1 MIDRGEL
8 HFTLSDRNYL
18 ELLAI
23 ESPAG
28 SHANRRIG
36 GVFRLDGLNHVAPIR
51 EGVSNNGI
59 DAHVFEISGFVF
71 EHQGQHRYRSVAWS
85 AVQFQ
90 GVSVTP
96 DDDLEMDRVGVVFL
110 RVDGVSCHRPDVVQ
124 DTGEV
129 FSVADG
135 LVNDGPNR
143 IGAGHGHLP
152 LVPNDFELGEID
164 EDTVRDGL
172 LSTVGIDDWSE
183 WIVVFLHF
191 ELPPG
196 SCWIGPLWTVIPYCR
211 LADFRHCPKSSAD
224 EVPRRRAPQRGGNEG
239 PCTQVECG
247 ATTLTS
253 GIHWE
258 KPAGSNPLTPTSER
272 EHRHGRR

>member
-1 MIDRGEL
+1 MKFHRV
-8 HFTLSDRNYL
+8 
-18 ELLAI
+18 
-23 ESPAG
+23 
-28 SHANRRIG
+28 
-36 GVFRLDGLNHVAPIR
+36 GVA
-51 EGVSNNGI
+51 S
-59 DAHVFEISGFVF
+59 
-71 EHQGQHRYRSVAWS
+71 
-85 AVQFQ
+85 
-90 GVSVTP
+90 

-164 EDTVRDGL
+164 EDAVRDGL
-172 LSTVGIDDWSE
+172 LATVGIDDWAE

-196 SCWIGPLWTVIPYCR
+196 SYRIGPLRTLIPYCR
-211 LADFRHCPKSSAD
+211 LADFRHARSQVLPKY
-224 EVPRRRAPQRGGNEG
+224 RGGGHRNEG
-239 PCTQVECG
+239 ETKG
-247 ATTLTS
+247 LA
-253 GIHWE
+253 
-258 KPAGSNPLTPTSER
+258 
-272 EHRHGRR
+272 RRWRP

>member
-1 MIDRGEL
+1 MPWDESKKGGRSPPVLFAGWCVGCEIELRMIDRGEL
-8 HFTLSDRNYL
+8 HLAPSDRNHL

-28 SHANRRIG
+28 SHANRRSG

-51 EGVSNNGI
+51 EGVSNDGV
-59 DAHVFEISGFVF
+59 DAHVGISGFVF
-71 EHQGQHRYRSVAWS
+71 EHERQHRDLRVPRP
-85 AVQFQ
+85 AVKFHWV
-90 GVSVTP
+90 GVTP

-135 LVNDGPNR
+135 LIDDGPNR
-143 IGAGHGHLP
+143 IGAGHGHFP
-152 LVPNDFELGEID
+152 LLLNDFELGEVD
-164 EDTVRDGL
+164 EDTVGDGL
-172 LSTVGIDDWSE
+172 LATVGKDDWTE
-183 WIVVFLHF
+183 RIVVFLHF

-211 LADFRHCPKSSAD
+211 LADFRHARSQVLTKC
-224 EVPRRRAPQRGGNEG
+224 RGGGHRNEG
-239 PCTQVECG
+239 ETQG
-247 ATTLTS
+247 LA
-253 GIHWE
+253 
-258 KPAGSNPLTPTSER
+258 
-272 EHRHGRR
+272 RRWSAEQLP